1 MIVLWLT
8 GLSGAGKSTIADA
21 LVHSPE
27 SKLFNCIRLDG
38 DDLREGLNSDL
49 GFSPEDRMENL
60 RRAAHVAKLLC
71 KAGHTVVGS
80 FITPLANDR
89 KVVSEILDDLYVEVY
104 VSASLAAC
112 EKRDPKGLYVKA
124 RSGEIRNFTGIGSPY
139 EPPLDAHI
147 VIDSENLPV
156 DDAVKLLI
164 QEIRRRS

>member
-1 MIVLWLT
+1 
-8 GLSGAGKSTIADA
+8 
-21 LVHSPE
+21 
-27 SKLFNCIRLDG
+27 
-38 DDLREGLNSDL
+38 
-49 GFSPEDRMENL
+49 
-60 RRAAHVAKLLC
+60 VAKLLC